1 MGSRMKL
8 SRSCSRGMPSG
19 SFAAQ
24 VRAGPEMAV
33 PKPTIVPNS
42 AKISSSAASTR
53 GMCNRSNMRK
63 AGCSRSL
70 RIMAKANGS
79 TISLAT

>member
-1 MGSRMKL
+1 MKF
-8 SRSCSRGMPSG
+8 SRSSTRGMLSG
-19 SFAAQ
+19 SLAAQ

-42 AKISSSAASTR
+42 AKISNSDASIRGTR
-53 GMCNRSNMRK
+53 NRSNIRK

-70 RIMAKANGS
+70 RMTAKTNGS